1 MSFRDC
7 SIKDHTVSELKKKN
21 PIWSRISNERK
32 LPQKIRKFSFAFFR
46 ENDLIEKMQKTMRNF
61 AKILFA
67 QFAQIDCSCET
78 HSCNNYLLK
87 KLVQFT
93 ALRTRHFTIITHF
106 SSVFFWPFSEKQIK
120 AKFREK
126 KPKSRPSKSRVETSI
141 YTLLVCLSVRL
152 YPINVK
158 TTETY

>member
-1 MSFRDC
+1 MIFFRNSVSDC
-7 SIKDHTVSELKKKN
+7 SIKE

-46 ENDLIEKMQKTMRNF
+46 ENDLSEKMQKTMRNF

-106 SSVFFWPFSEKQIK
+106 SSVFFGLFSRNRLKRNF
-120 AKFREK
+120 AKKSQNFRIFREQTK
-126 KPKSRPSKSRVETSI
+126 CEKCESFAEKP
-141 YTLLVCLSVRL
+141 
-152 YPINVK
+152 
-158 TTETY
+158 

>member
-7 SIKDHTVSELKKKN
+7 SIKDHTVSELKKKK

-46 ENDLIEKMQKTMRNF
+46 ENDLSEKMQKTMRNF

-78 HSCNNYLLK
+78 HCCNNYLLK

-93 ALRTRHFTIITHF
+93 ALRTRHFTIIIHF
-106 SSVFFWPFSEKQIK
+106 SSVFFWPFFEKQIK

-126 KPKSRPSKSRVETSI
+126 SQNFRIFREQTECEKCEIFAEKP
-141 YTLLVCLSVRL
+141 
-152 YPINVK
+152 
-158 TTETY
+158 